1 MKNAV
6 TVDSSVFLSSLFK
19 DETNHEISV
28 KFLNCLK
35 KKKIQIIIPMIV
47 YFEVLHNY
55 YRASKNMKETN
66 EVGEEFILLNQ
77 IKMLKIITMEAS
89 VLAEFVADHHH
100 FGIKTSDTI
109 VALCAKKS
117 KIPLITWDKQIL
129 NISSRTVR
137 TLTPNE
143 FLEMCGG

>member
-1 MKNAV
+1 
-6 TVDSSVFLSSLFK
+6 
-19 DETNHEISV
+19 
-28 KFLNCLK
+28 
-35 KKKIQIIIPMIV
+35 MIV